1 MKLDKSLSKLFKETA
16 LWLDNAEQ
24 ERRLAYYMDKLSTA
38 LMESGALR
46 LSVSLHLNMLGHYHG
61 HRAISAF
68 GKGDLQALAQPL
80 RWAIAYRSLGFRF
93 DAMSPLRSGKL
104 MQLREFVTSLKAIGP
119 ALLGEWDEAAGN
131 AALLLAYA
139 EAEQQ
144 WNAFPGSGRHKHW
157 GKGTHDAFVI
167 ALLAEAFDLTTGYI
181 PENPLVDS
189 YYGLLVHWR
198 TTDLATFQLVMAPAV
213 AFHLARGRYSTDKV
227 EYEFN
232 SPFDRVFPA
241 ELLLVQALRQRDG
254 LPAFATGHALVDAPW
269 AAISQLPDA
278 DQPPPLLAQTL
289 ARLQAD
295 YPQFR

>member
-1 MKLDKSLSKLFKETA
+1 MCYA
-16 LWLDNAEQ
+16 
-24 ERRLAYYMDKLSTA
+24 
-38 LMESGALR
+38 
-46 LSVSLHLNMLGHYHG
+46 SV
-61 HRAISAF
+61 AIDAF

-93 DAMSPLRSGKL
+93 GAMNPPKGNDVV
-104 MQLREFVTSLKAIGP
+104 QLHEFVTSLKAIGP

-144 WNAFPGSGRHKHW
+144 RNAFPGSGRHKRW

-167 ALLAEAFDLTTGYI
+167 ALLAQAFDLGTTYT
-181 PENPLVDS
+181 PENPLIEA
-189 YYGLLVHWR
+189 YQGLLMNWR
-198 TTDLATFQLVMAPAV
+198 TTDLAIFQQAMAPAV

-227 EYEFN
+227 EYEFDE
-232 SPFDRVFPA
+232 PFDRVFPA

-254 LPAFATGHALVDAPW
+254 LPAFASGHALVDAPW

>member
-1 MKLDKSLSKLFKETA
+1 MKPDKSLKKVFTEMNQ
-16 LWLDNAEQ
+16 WLINAGQ
-24 ERRLAYYMDKLSTA
+24 EGRLNYYMGKLGAA
-38 LMESGALR
+38 LTLDGALC
-46 LSVSLHLNMLGHYHG
+46 LSVRLHLDQLGLYY
-61 HRAISAF
+61 ATVAVDAF
-68 GKGDLQALAQPL
+68 GKGDLHALAQPL

-93 DAMSPLRSGKL
+93 GAMNPPKGNDVVWLH
-104 MQLREFVTSLKAIGP
+104 EFVTSLKAIGP

-144 WNAFPGSGRHKHW
+144 RNAFPGSGRHKRW

-167 ALLAEAFDLTTGYI
+167 ALLAQAFDLGTTYT
-181 PENPLVDS
+181 PENPLIEA
-189 YYGLLVHWR
+189 YQGLLMNWR
-198 TTDLATFQLVMAPAV
+198 TTDLATFQQAMAPAV

-254 LPAFATGHALVDAPW
+254 LPAFASGHALVDAPW
-269 AAISQLPDA
+269 AAISQLPEA

>member
-1 MKLDKSLSKLFKETA
+1 MKPDKSLRNVFKESER
-16 LWLDNAEQ
+16 WLVNASVEG
-24 ERRLAYYMDKLSTA
+24 RLDYYMEA
-38 LMESGALR
+38 LHQALAGSGPLWTPAR
-46 LSVSLHLNMLGHYHG
+46 RHLDLLGHYHG
-61 HRAISAF
+61 HRAIDAF
-68 GKGDLQALAQPL
+68 GKGDLLALAQPL

-93 DAMSPLRSGKL
+93 GAMNPPKGNDVV
-104 MQLREFVTSLKAIGP
+104 QLHEFVTTLKAIGP

-144 WNAFPGSGRHKHW
+144 RNAFPGSERHKRW

-167 ALLAEAFDLTTGYI
+167 ALLAQAFDLDTTYT
-181 PENPLVDS
+181 PENPLIEA
-189 YYGLLVHWR
+189 YQGLLVHWR
-198 TTDLATFQLVMAPAV
+198 TTDLATFQQAMAPAV

-269 AAISQLPDA
+269 AAISQLPEA

>member
-1 MKLDKSLSKLFKETA
+1 MKPDKSLRNVFKESGR
-16 LWLDNAEQ
+16 WLANAAVEG
-24 ERRLAYYMDKLSTA
+24 RLDSYM
-38 LMESGALR
+38 EALR
-46 LSVSLHLNMLGHYHG
+46 QALAGSGPLWTPARRHLDLLGHYHG
-61 HRAISAF
+61 HRAIEAF
-68 GKGDLQALAQPL
+68 GKGDLHALAQPL

-93 DAMSPLRSGKL
+93 GAMNPPKGNDVV
-104 MQLREFVTSLKAIGP
+104 QLHEFVTSLKAIGP
-119 ALLGEWDEAAGN
+119 ALLGEWDEAASN

-144 WNAFPGSGRHKHW
+144 RNAFPGNERHKRW

-167 ALLAEAFDLTTGYI
+167 ALLAQAFDLDTTYT
-181 PENPLVDS
+181 PESPLIQA
-189 YYGLLVHWR
+189 YQGLLAHWH
-198 TTDLATFQLVMAPAV
+198 TTDLATFQQAMAPAV

-254 LPAFATGHALVDAPW
+254 LPAFASGHALVDAPW
-269 AAISQLPDA
+269 AAISQLPEA
-278 DQPPPLLAQTL
+278 DQPPPLLARTL